1 MACALIFLA
10 SGFAGQGPGKSSVG
24 SNASELQQDEMA
36 QLARQAKG
44 ALQQGDPA
52 GAARAYE
59 KLVKLAPDV
68 AEFHSNLGVS
78 YYSAGRPREAARAF
92 QQALKLKP
100 SLTAAHYFLGAS
112 LAESGQCGEALPVLE
127 EDAGRISDPRLK
139 RAVATDGVR
148 CAMALNRP
156 DQAVGFLRLLG
167 HDFPDDPG
175 VLYMTAHV
183 YSDLS
188 TAASQRLLQTAPG
201 SYQAHQLNAE
211 VLELQGKWEDAKAE
225 YRKVLDLSPGLPG
238 IHYHLG
244 RLAMEGPQGATTREE
259 ARKEFEAE
267 LGIDPGNPA
276 AAYQLGEM
284 ARQARQW
291 HDAVQYFSRAVELD
305 PGFANALIGLG
316 KSLISAGRA
325 EEAVAPLEKAVK
337 LVPEDPV
344 AHYQLSFAYR
354 RVGRDQAAERELA
367 AYRLAHDKA
376 LQSRQNIRS
385 GIQGSMVQEQTAEP
399 PQ

>member
-1 MACALIFLA
+1 MVWAVIFLA
-10 SGFAGQGPGKSSVG
+10 RGFAGQGAGKSTRG
-24 SNASELQQDEMA
+24 GNASELRQDEIA
-36 QLARQAKG
+36 QLARQGHG
-44 ALQQGDPA
+44 ALEQGDAA

-59 KLVKLAPDV
+59 KLVKLAPGI

-78 YYSAGRPREAARAF
+78 YYSGGRPREAARAF

-100 SLTAAHYFLGAS
+100 GLTTAHYFLGAS
-112 LAESGQCGEALPVLE
+112 LAESGQCAEALPVLE
-127 EDAGRISDPRLK
+127 KDAGRISDPRLK

-148 CAMALNRP
+148 CAMALNQP
-156 DQAVGFLRLLG
+156 EPAVGFLRLLE
-167 HDFPDDPG
+167 HDFPDDPD

-188 TAASQRLLQTAPG
+188 TAASQRLLETAPG

-211 VLELQGKWEDAKAE
+211 VLELQGKWDDAKAE
-225 YRKVLDLSPGLPG
+225 YRKVLDLNPGLPG
-238 IHYHLG
+238 THYHLG

-267 LGIDPGNPA
+267 LRIDPGNPA
-276 AAYQLGEM
+276 ATYELGEM

-291 HDAVQYFSRAVELD
+291 SDAIQYFSRAVELD

-316 KSLISAGRA
+316 KSLIPAGRA
-325 EEAVAPLEKAVK
+325 GEAVVPLERAVK
-337 LVPEDPV
+337 LAPDDPV
-344 AHYQLSFAYR
+344 THYQLSFAYR
-354 RVGRDQAAERELA
+354 RVGRDQDAERELA
-367 AYRLAHDKA
+367 AYRQAHDKA
-376 LQSRQNIRS
+376 LQIRQNIRS

-399 PQ
+399 PE